1 MRLIDSIRQIFR
13 RAEPVGTEAIF
24 SSLSGTVGVSEAMNV
39 PAFAACVNWICD
51 RAASLPVKLYRE
63 RDGKTE
69 EVEGDVRVR
78 YLNDATP
85 GDTMTAREMRSAM
98 IRDYLLYGQGFAY
111 IERSRNQVV
120 GLRYVK
126 SDDVTYYVSADPLRR
141 AVVYYIGGR
150 EVSEYS
156 LLRILRH
163 TRDGADGVSV
173 IRESPEIVASAYSM
187 LTYERKLLR
196 TGGCRKTIFQSD
208 KVLSDKAF
216 ADYKESIRRWY
227 ESDGDAFV
235 AINSGT
241 TLKELSASPVELQFS
256 QNKTSNNEAI
266 YKLFGLSAAVLMG
279 SATDEEISHA
289 VQNAVLPII
298 ADFEATLNRTLLLE
312 NEKHDH
318 YFAFDQKELLRGD
331 IEKRYRAYQIALQSN
346 FMQLDEVRYA
356 EDLPPL
362 GFNFLKLGLND
373 VLFDPDTKTVYTP
386 NTNATVS
393 LDSLEAGGGQ
403 QEQPESPPDENRAD
417 WLRANDRYI
426 QGKDGKM
433 SGSKPK
439 DGADGVDNGGNSGI
453 IKSSSKSRLSLQF
466 FSEKDLQN
474 QKSRSLEQ
482 GISNF
487 KKRIAE
493 HEEYIQNPKTHCPD
507 WDNFSDM
514 KKAGLIRH
522 WNKEISNFKESIDNR
537 INELKKRGDYNE

>member
-1 MRLIDSIRQIFR
+1 MGLIDSIKQIFR

-63 RDGKTE
+63 RDGKTD

-120 GLRYVK
+120 GLRYVG

-298 ADFEATLNRTLLLE
+298 ADFEATLNRALLLE
-312 NEKHDH
+312 DEKPDH

-373 VLFDPDTKTVYTP
+373 VLFDPKSKTVYTP

-393 LDSLEAGGGQ
+393 LDSLAEGGGQ
-403 QEQPESPPDENRAD
+403 QEQPEPPPDENRAD

-426 QGKDGKM
+426 LGKDGKM
-433 SGSKPK
+433 NGSKPK
-439 DGADGVDNGGNSGI
+439 DGANGVDNGGNSGI
-453 IKSSSKSRLSLQF
+453 IKDANRIKGIETVTGTRIS
-466 FSEKDLQN
+466 
-474 QKSRSLEQ
+474 
-482 GISNF
+482 GIS
-487 KKRIAE
+487 KHSVTRMAE
-493 HEEYIQNPKTHCPD
+493 RNISVDDIIDVLTTAQINYPGNKPD
-507 WDNFSDM
+507 TICVQKGNIRLVYSQSGSLISAIRLDNNG
-514 KKAGLIRH
+514 KA
-522 WNKEISNFKESIDNR
+522 NK
-537 INELKKRGDYNE
+537 